1 MGTQG
6 RSASQTF
13 VKSYDTVVEHSRK
26 GCNAR
31 QPLFVL
37 INGMNLGLLFA
48 TICLAGVAIA
58 QTSPSVQAS
67 GSAQADVNVQ
77 TSAKH
82 DVGSGAGD
90 IGKGAAKGVGSAAKG
105 TGKAAGDLV
114 TLHPINAATEL
125 GKGAVN
131 TGKNVGVGAV
141 KGTAK
146 IFKGT
151 GKGIKHLF

>member
-1 MGTQG
+1 M
-6 RSASQTF
+6 QT
-13 VKSYDTVVEHSRK
+13 
-26 GCNAR
+26 
-31 QPLFVL
+31 
-37 INGMNLGLLFA
+37 
-48 TICLAGVAIA
+48 
-58 QTSPSVQAS
+58 S
-67 GSAQADVNVQ
+67 GSAQTNANVH

-105 TGKAAGDLV
+105 TGKAAVDLV
-114 TLHPINAATEL
+114 TLHPINAATDL

-131 TGKNVGVGAV
+131 TGKNVGGGAV

-151 GKGIKHLF
+151 GKAIKHLF

>member
-1 MGTQG
+1 MTI
-6 RSASQTF
+6 RF
-13 VKSYDTVVEHSRK
+13 L
-26 GCNAR
+26 
-31 QPLFVL
+31 PL
-37 INGMNLGLLFA
+37 A
-48 TICLAGVAIA
+48 ICLAGMAIA
-58 QTSPSVQAS
+58 QTS
-67 GSAQADVNVQ
+67 D

-82 DVGSGAGD
+82 GVRGGAGD

>member
-1 MGTQG
+1 MNIRLFTI
-6 RSASQTF
+6 
-13 VKSYDTVVEHSRK
+13 TV
-26 GCNAR
+26 G
-31 QPLFVL
+31 
-37 INGMNLGLLFA
+37 
-48 TICLAGVAIA
+48 LAGIAAA
-58 QTSPSVQAS
+58 QTS
-67 GSAQADVNVQ
+67 GSMRTSDNTPDSNVH

-90 IGKGAAKGVGSAAKG
+90 IGKGAAKGAGSAAKG

-114 TLHPINAATEL
+114 TLHPINGATDL

-131 TGKNVGVGAV
+131 TGKNTGVGAA

-146 IFKGT
+146 IVKGT

>member
-1 MGTQG
+1 MNI
-6 RSASQTF
+6 RLL
-13 VKSYDTVVEHSRK
+13 
-26 GCNAR
+26 
-31 QPLFVL
+31 PL
-37 INGMNLGLLFA
+37 
-48 TICLAGVAIA
+48 TIGLAGIAVA
-58 QTSPSVQAS
+58 QTPASMQTS
-67 GSAQADVNVQ
+67 GSAPADAKVH

-105 TGKAAGDLV
+105 TGKTAGDLV
-114 TLHPINAATEL
+114 TLHPINAATDV
-125 GKGAVN
+125 GKGATN